1 MHDKIIIKGA
11 REHNLKNIN
20 LDIPK
25 NKLVVIT
32 GLSGSGKST
41 LAFDTIYAE
50 GQRRY
55 VESLSAYARQ
65 FLELMDKPDVDS
77 IDGLS
82 PAISIQQKTTSKNPR
97 STVSTVTEIYDYLR
111 LLYARIGIPH
121 CPQCNRKITSQS
133 ADSITDSVLRSVQG
147 GKNIMI
153 LSPVIQSKKG
163 TYEKLF
169 DELKQNGFARIRL
182 DGEIIT
188 LEDENEEKSKYP
200 RLNKQKKHTIE
211 VIVDRL
217 KPSPE
222 EKSRLFESI
231 QSALK
236 VGNGLV
242 IASIDGKDMLYSQRN
257 ACPYC
262 GISLGDLE
270 PRMFSFNSPF
280 GACNNCNGLGIKI
293 EFDPELI
300 IPDKSK
306 SILEGAVKPWS
317 GHFATFRS
325 AMLRDVGKRFGFDL
339 YTQISKMTD
348 QQLKVIL
355 YGTDENI
362 HYKYESK
369 YSDTRWE
376 YRGSFEGIIPSLE
389 RIYKQTESESK
400 REELMQFMRELP
412 CDDCHGRRL
421 RREALSV
428 RIQQKSIMDVCDL
441 SIDDC
446 YRFFKTIE
454 LSETNMYIAKTILK
468 EIVSRLD
475 FLRNVGLNYL
485 TLNRMTAT
493 LSGGES
499 QRIRLATQIGSNLT
513 GVLYVLDEPTIG
525 LHQRDNARLIDTLKK
540 LRDLDNTLLVVE
552 HDEEVI
558 RNADWVVDIG
568 PGAGIH
574 GGEIVGNGSLEDILK
589 NENSITGAFLRGDR
603 IVSHVKQNRNK
614 NPEKWITVHGAQ
626 ENNLKS
632 INAQFPLGCMTV
644 VTGVSGSGK
653 STLVNDILFKALSH
667 YFYGSRE
674 KPGKHSNISGLD
686 QVDKIIGID
695 QSPIG
700 RTPRSNAA
708 TYVNAFTPIREL
720 FAKTHQAKEM
730 GYKAGR
736 FSFNVSAGRC
746 EACEGGGVRKIEM
759 QFLPDVYVTCD
770 ECKGKRYN
778 SETLRVKY
786 RGKTISDILHMTV
799 EEALEF
805 FANVSVIEKKLRTL
819 NDVGLGYIHLGQP
832 ATTLSGGEAQRVKLA
847 AELSKRDTG
856 KTVYILDEPTTG
868 LHFADVSKLLH
879 VLKRLVDLGNTVIVI
894 EHNLDV
900 IASADWIIDLGPE
913 GGEKGGEIVVA
924 GTPDEIARNEKNGSY
939 TGKYLKPKLV
949 VDQIIQR
956 GAR

>member
-1 MHDKIIIKGA
+1 MSILSMACRQQYRSSRRQQAKI
-11 REHNLKNIN
+11 R
-20 LDIPK
+20 
-25 NKLVVIT
+25 V
-32 GLSGSGKST
+32 
-41 LAFDTIYAE
+41 
-50 GQRRY
+50 
-55 VESLSAYARQ
+55 
-65 FLELMDKPDVDS
+65 
-77 IDGLS
+77 
-82 PAISIQQKTTSKNPR
+82 PR
-97 STVSTVTEIYDYLR
+97 SGTVTEIYDYLR

-169 DELKQNGFARIRL
+169 DELKQDGFARIRL

-339 YTQISKMTD
+339 YTQISKMSD

-412 CDDCHGRRL
+412 L
-421 RREALSV
+421 
-428 RIQQKSIMDVCDL
+428 
-441 SIDDC
+441 
-446 YRFFKTIE
+446 
-454 LSETNMYIAKTILK
+454 
-468 EIVSRLD
+468 
-475 FLRNVGLNYL
+475 
-485 TLNRMTAT
+485 
-493 LSGGES
+493 
-499 QRIRLATQIGSNLT
+499 
-513 GVLYVLDEPTIG
+513 
-525 LHQRDNARLIDTLKK
+525 
-540 LRDLDNTLLVVE
+540 
-552 HDEEVI
+552 
-558 RNADWVVDIG
+558 
-568 PGAGIH
+568 
-574 GGEIVGNGSLEDILK
+574 
-589 NENSITGAFLRGDR
+589 
-603 IVSHVKQNRNK
+603 
-614 NPEKWITVHGAQ
+614 
-626 ENNLKS
+626 
-632 INAQFPLGCMTV
+632 
-644 VTGVSGSGK
+644 
-653 STLVNDILFKALSH
+653 
-667 YFYGSRE
+667 
-674 KPGKHSNISGLD
+674 
-686 QVDKIIGID
+686 
-695 QSPIG
+695 
-700 RTPRSNAA
+700 
-708 TYVNAFTPIREL
+708 
-720 FAKTHQAKEM
+720 
-730 GYKAGR
+730 
-736 FSFNVSAGRC
+736 
-746 EACEGGGVRKIEM
+746 
-759 QFLPDVYVTCD
+759 
-770 ECKGKRYN
+770 
-778 SETLRVKY
+778 
-786 RGKTISDILHMTV
+786 
-799 EEALEF
+799 
-805 FANVSVIEKKLRTL
+805 
-819 NDVGLGYIHLGQP
+819 
-832 ATTLSGGEAQRVKLA
+832 
-847 AELSKRDTG
+847 
-856 KTVYILDEPTTG
+856 
-868 LHFADVSKLLH
+868 
-879 VLKRLVDLGNTVIVI
+879 
-894 EHNLDV
+894 
-900 IASADWIIDLGPE
+900 
-913 GGEKGGEIVVA
+913 
-924 GTPDEIARNEKNGSY
+924 
-939 TGKYLKPKLV
+939 
-949 VDQIIQR
+949 
-956 GAR
+956 

>member
-1 MHDKIIIKGA
+1 MSILSMACRQQYRSSRRQQAKI
-11 REHNLKNIN
+11 R
-20 LDIPK
+20 
-25 NKLVVIT
+25 V
-32 GLSGSGKST
+32 
-41 LAFDTIYAE
+41 
-50 GQRRY
+50 
-55 VESLSAYARQ
+55 
-65 FLELMDKPDVDS
+65 
-77 IDGLS
+77 
-82 PAISIQQKTTSKNPR
+82 PR
-97 STVSTVTEIYDYLR
+97 SGTVTEIYDYLR

-169 DELKQNGFARIRL
+169 DELKQDGFARIRL

-400 REELMQFMRELP
+400 REELMQFMRE
-412 CDDCHGRRL
+412 RL
-421 RREALSV
+421 V
-428 RIQQKSIMDVCDL
+428 
-441 SIDDC
+441 
-446 YRFFKTIE
+446 
-454 LSETNMYIAKTILK
+454 
-468 EIVSRLD
+468 
-475 FLRNVGLNYL
+475 
-485 TLNRMTAT
+485 
-493 LSGGES
+493 
-499 QRIRLATQIGSNLT
+499 
-513 GVLYVLDEPTIG
+513 
-525 LHQRDNARLIDTLKK
+525 
-540 LRDLDNTLLVVE
+540 
-552 HDEEVI
+552 
-558 RNADWVVDIG
+558 
-568 PGAGIH
+568 
-574 GGEIVGNGSLEDILK
+574 
-589 NENSITGAFLRGDR
+589 
-603 IVSHVKQNRNK
+603 
-614 NPEKWITVHGAQ
+614 
-626 ENNLKS
+626 
-632 INAQFPLGCMTV
+632 MTV
-644 VTGVSGSGK
+644 
-653 STLVNDILFKALSH
+653 
-667 YFYGSRE
+667 
-674 KPGKHSNISGLD
+674 
-686 QVDKIIGID
+686 
-695 QSPIG
+695 
-700 RTPRSNAA
+700 
-708 TYVNAFTPIREL
+708 
-720 FAKTHQAKEM
+720 M
-730 GYKAGR
+730 
-736 FSFNVSAGRC
+736 
-746 EACEGGGVRKIEM
+746 EGDYAE
-759 QFLPDVYVTCD
+759 
-770 ECKGKRYN
+770 KRY
-778 SETLRVKY
+778 R
-786 RGKTISDILHMTV
+786 
-799 EEALEF
+799 
-805 FANVSVIEKKLRTL
+805 
-819 NDVGLGYIHLGQP
+819 
-832 ATTLSGGEAQRVKLA
+832 
-847 AELSKRDTG
+847 SK
-856 KTVYILDEPTTG
+856 
-868 LHFADVSKLLH
+868 FSK
-879 VLKRLVDLGNTVIVI
+879 
-894 EHNLDV
+894 
-900 IASADWIIDLGPE
+900 S
-913 GGEKGGEIVVA
+913 
-924 GTPDEIARNEKNGSY
+924 
-939 TGKYLKPKLV
+939 
-949 VDQIIQR
+949 Q
-956 GAR
+956 